1 MHILNLGTIKQT
13 NPKASVGV
21 PGKRSFHGQLNLGN
35 TNRMPPFVDKD
46 KAFNKL
52 NALRTTAVKAFYIVI
67 CKNSRKN
74 LRHKDVKNNKIN
86 PCTHLAA

>member
-1 MHILNLGTIKQT
+1 
-13 NPKASVGV
+13 
-21 PGKRSFHGQLNLGN
+21 
-35 TNRMPPFVDKD
+35 MPPFVDKD

-67 CKNSRKN
+67 CKNIRKN